1 MQICL
6 RVAWY
11 NYQILIVICVL
22 FCKVCVII
30 LWMEGWSDADTGWTK
45 IHLSVIQCELN

>member
-6 RVAWY
+6 CVAWY
-11 NYQILIVICVL
+11 NYWILIVICAL

-30 LWMEGWSDADTGWTK
+30 LWMEGWSDAYTGWIK